1 MKYRSRVVEIEA
13 MEFIGD
19 NLGIVTNWIARGE
32 ADLPQ
37 RTAESGL
44 PLMGVLDVAQTPE
57 VLTIPTIEGME
68 KATPGYFIIKGM
80 EGEFY
85 PCKAS
90 VFTAKYE
97 EILDR

>member
-13 MEFIGD
+13 MEFTGE
-19 NLGIVTNWIARGE
+19 NLCDVTAWIAAGE
-32 ADLPQ
+32 AELPQ

-44 PLMGVLDVAQTPE
+44 PLQSVRDVVQSADC
-57 VLTIPTIEGME
+57 LTIPTIEGME

-90 VFTAKYE
+90 VFHAKYE
-97 EILDR
+97 EAE